1 MKLQIYWNAAVT
13 HVHGSLALGGD
24 GGEGNAEKNISTDEV
39 TSVFKL

>member
-1 MKLQIYWNAAVT
+1 MNLQIYWNVAVT
-13 HVHGSLALGGD
+13 HVHGSLAL